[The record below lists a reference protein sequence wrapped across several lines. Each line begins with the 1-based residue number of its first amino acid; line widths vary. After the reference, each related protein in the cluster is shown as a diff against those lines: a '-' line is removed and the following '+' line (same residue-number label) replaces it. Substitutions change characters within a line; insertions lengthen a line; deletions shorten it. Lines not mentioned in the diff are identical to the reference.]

1 MKMSDNKWLRNSF
14 VWIIIMAAMLLLFFV
29 FMRQSPN
36 PQDIPIS
43 QVVKDVK
50 AGQVVA
56 IVSQEESNKLTVCYD
71 NTDCKGRIAT
81 STKEPTADGVGAY
94 LTSLGVTPE
103 DLAKCHSL
111 CSPQPSGA
119 AC

>member
-43 QVVKDVK
+43 QVVKGEVGPWRD
-50 AGQVVA
+50 
-56 IVSQEESNKLTVCYD
+56 
-71 NTDCKGRIAT
+71 RAT
-81 STKEPTADGVGAY
+81 AARPDSGGAPRT
-94 LTSLGVTPE
+94 L
-103 DLAKCHSL
+103 
-111 CSPQPSGA
+111 
-119 AC
+119 